1 MVEVSNKMNASNQRI
16 PIASSSSRV
25 PKSSTRAATTRKR
38 KKSLVSC
45 SLLNM
50 LLVFGVLEVIGFHL
64 YFYDW
69 DQIMPSG
76 ISHLFARIM
85 NEHGYWISNTT
96 VVYYEQSRYNHL
108 SSSFSNRRKS
118 ENGLAGGGGGMSS
131 HGIHSNNQEPAN
143 KKYPPLKVTKRQEQS
158 SSLST
163 TTTGEQISREL
174 DVNIT
179 ITKLRHMMNISSQIE
194 FERVLW
200 DYITYK
206 DSNINDTSAT
216 TNDEEGQDV
225 DTTTTIT
232 TRPMVRREQIQSII
246 PPWSQIITNYG
257 PDPVILGTERCE
269 SYRETVPLDDR
280 LVGVAGLFSTGTNV
294 LNDLLKYNCYRPKNK
309 YGKFHLWQ
317 VPWGKHNP
325 GFTRQHYAAPNYE
338 HRNQTAVLPIISVRH
353 PITWIHAL
361 CLHSYSLSWYHS
373 SEYCNET
380 LNLNKPVNARFG
392 AAKHTMYKSLIHVWR
407 DWNLLYFEQQQYPL
421 LMVRHDD
428 LVYRPEPVIKAICD
442 CVGGSYLVE
451 YEGGEKDFFKH
462 LKGRRKKKNRKN
474 KSGDEKEVGE
484 EQQRQ
489 LPERQEQQSPPPPPE
504 EEQIKEIHHEFQY
517 YSSGSATHGRGH
529 GKHRSDL
536 LSAWIK
542 YGQPIDSIERHTKYT
557 NQDWRIIKSV
567 LQDDHGLLD
576 AFHYR

>member
-1 MVEVSNKMNASNQRI
+1 MT
-16 PIASSSSRV
+16 PSSRV
-25 PKSSTRAATTRKR
+25 PKSRATTATTRKR
-38 KKSLVSC
+38 KKSFISC
-45 SLLNM
+45 TLMNM
-50 LLVFGVLEVIGFHL
+50 LLVLGVVEVIGFHL
-64 YFYDW
+64 YFYW

-76 ISHLFARIM
+76 ISHLFTRIM
-85 NEHGYWISNTT
+85 NEHGYWLSNTT

-108 SSSFSNRRKS
+108 SSSFSNRRS
-118 ENGLAGGGGGMSS
+118 GDGLDGGRIS
-131 HGIHSNNQEPAN
+131 HGINSKNQATDK
-143 KKYPPLKVTKRQEQS
+143 KKYPRLKVTKRPHQS

-179 ITKLRHMMNISSQIE
+179 ITKLRQMMNISQVE
-194 FERVLW
+194 FERVLC
-200 DYITYK
+200 DYINIK
-206 DSNINDTSAT
+206 DSNVNSTLAT
-216 TNDEEGQDV
+216 NGEEGQDT
-225 DTTTTIT
+225 DSTTVPTVT
-232 TRPMVRREQIQSII
+232 MEQIQSII

-269 SYRETVPLDDR
+269 SYRETVPLEDR
-280 LVGVAGLFSTGTNV
+280 LVGAAGLFSTGTNV
-294 LNDLLKYNCYRPKNK
+294 LSNLLKSNCYRPKDK
-309 YGKFHLWQ
+309 FGKFHLWQ

-361 CLHSYSLSWYHS
+361 CLHSYSLNWYHS
-373 SEYCNET
+373 SDYCNET

-421 LMVRHDD
+421 LMIRHDD
-428 LVYRPEPVIKAICD
+428 LVYRPEPVITAICN

-451 YEGGEKDFFKH
+451 YVGGETDFFKQ
-462 LKGRRKKKNRKN
+462 LKGRKKKKNRKN
-474 KSGDEKEVGE
+474 RNQQQESAKEKEGDD

-489 LPERQEQQSPPPPPE
+489 LPEGQEQQSLPPAE
-504 EEQIKEIHHEFQY
+504 EEIKEVHHEFQY
-517 YSSGSATHGRGH
+517 YSSGTATHGRGH

-542 YGQPIDSIERHTKYT
+542 YGQPIDSIESHTKYT